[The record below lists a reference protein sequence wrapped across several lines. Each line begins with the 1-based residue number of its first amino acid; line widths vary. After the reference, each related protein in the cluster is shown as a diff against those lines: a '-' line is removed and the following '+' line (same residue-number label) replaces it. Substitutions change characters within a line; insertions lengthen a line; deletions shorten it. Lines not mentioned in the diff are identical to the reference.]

1 VTRVTLKQQ
10 LREGKTVLGTFV
22 HLGDPA
28 VIEIL
33 GAAGLDYAIIDT
45 EHSAR
50 DLSAVENMVRAAE
63 AFGISPLIRV
73 EENREK
79 TILRMLETG
88 AEGIV
93 IPFVRTA
100 QDVLDAQRAMRYPPD
115 GARGPCTVTRAARYG
130 ALRGEFEEHTRRL
143 NRELLLV
150 GLIEDAPGVA
160 NVTEIMDAGLDV
172 AFIARGDLT
181 AALGV
186 SAQSDHPRV
195 LAAAEEIIDACEGR
209 AEQWSGVMSYTPEE
223 SPRWIRRGCRFLAFS
238 VDTYVLLNGFRL
250 FATQIGEP
258 PTIRVYSAQPE

>member
-1 VTRVTLKQQ
+1 MTLKQQ

-50 DLSAVENMVRAAE
+50 DLSTVENMVRAAE
-63 AFGISPLIRV
+63 AVGISPLIRV
-73 EENREK
+73 EDNREK

-93 IPFVRTA
+93 IPFVHTA
-100 QDVLDAQRAMRYPPD
+100 QDVLDVQRAMRYPPE
-115 GARGPCTVTRAARYG
+115 GARGTCTVTRAARYG
-130 ALRGEFEEHTRRL
+130 ALRGEFEEHALRL

-150 GLIEDAPGVA
+150 GLIEDPLGVA

-172 AFIARGDLT
+172 AFVARGDLT

-195 LAAAEEIIDACEGR
+195 LAAAEEIIDACDGR
-209 AEQWSGVMSYTPEE
+209 QEQWSGIMSYTPEE
-223 SPRWIRRGCRFLAFS
+223 SARWIARGCRFLAFS
-238 VDTYVLLNGFRL
+238 VDTYVMLNGFRS
-250 FATQIGEP
+250 FATEVGKRPAASVGGARYE
-258 PTIRVYSAQPE
+258 